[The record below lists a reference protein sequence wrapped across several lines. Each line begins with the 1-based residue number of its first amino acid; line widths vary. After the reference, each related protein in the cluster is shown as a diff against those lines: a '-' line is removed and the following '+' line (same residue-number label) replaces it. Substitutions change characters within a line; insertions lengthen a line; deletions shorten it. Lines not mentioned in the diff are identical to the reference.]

1 MDSLEP
7 APINS
12 QNSEPNLPQNIFIN
26 LEPRFASLPIT
37 APHLRVN
44 LPENPTLHPQSDKVV
59 IMLANRGKFK
69 LNPFYHQRLDGN
81 DWDQQTE
88 IESMEWGGETYSGA
102 DLLAKREQLL
112 EQFFE
117 TALGDKDTVAALRKV
132 NEASGLSKD
141 SYLYRAIDPWELAK
155 LEKDGY
161 KKVSYLDPSANFENE
176 DMYGGDR
183 SQVKHFA
190 SQTEQYSG
198 SIIRWK
204 IEHPLLYRRAGLNP
218 PRVQPMFSHY
228 LPKILEIS
236 RDGGKTFSPIPQPQ

>member
-7 APINS
+7 APINIR
-12 QNSEPNLPQNIFIN
+12 NSEPNLPQNIFIN

-44 LPENPTLHPQSDKVV
+44 LLENPTLHPQSDKVV
-59 IMLANRGKFK
+59 IKLANNGRYKPNLFD
-69 LNPFYHQRLDGN
+69 HQRLDGN
-81 DWDQQTE
+81 DWNQQTE
-88 IESMEWGGETYSGA
+88 IESMEWEGEVYSGT
-102 DLLAKREQLL
+102 DLLAKRDQLL

-117 TALGDKDTVAALRKV
+117 GALGDKDAVTALRKV

-141 SYLYRAIDPWELAK
+141 SYLYRAIDPWELK
-155 LEKDGY
+155 RLEKDGY
-161 KKVSYLDPSANFENE
+161 KEVSYLDPSANFENE
-176 DMYGGDR
+176 DMFDGNQ

-204 IEHPLLYRRAGLNP
+204 IEHPLLYRRAGLKP

-236 RDGGKTFSPIPQPQ
+236 RDGGNTFSPILQRE